1 MTPATSQAA
10 PPLSV
15 RLREETRA
23 AHEAA
28 ERGDF
33 VRSLLRGG
41 VSREVYARFL
51 AALHR
56 VYAALEAD
64 LDRLR
69 AHPCVA
75 PLHWPALWRR
85 EALARDLAA
94 LLGTGWYEHVLKDTR
109 ADAYVARLA
118 AAAADDPALLIAHAY
133 TRYLGDLSG
142 GQILR
147 GAVARFAPDALAL
160 YEFPGLDVGEARQSF
175 RARLDALPLGARA
188 DAVIAEARL
197 AFALHG
203 DLVAGLTTP
212 R

>member
-1 MTPATSQAA
+1 MTPAMPQAA

-51 AALHR
+51 AAL
-56 VYAALEAD
+56 
-64 LDRLR
+64 
-69 AHPCVA
+69 
-75 PLHWPALWRR
+75 
-85 EALARDLAA
+85 
-94 LLGTGWYEHVLKDTR
+94 
-109 ADAYVARLA
+109 
-118 AAAADDPALLIAHAY
+118 
-133 TRYLGDLSG
+133 
-142 GQILR
+142 
-147 GAVARFAPDALAL
+147 
-160 YEFPGLDVGEARQSF
+160 
-175 RARLDALPLGARA
+175 PLGARA

-203 DLVAGLTTP
+203 DLAAGLTTP